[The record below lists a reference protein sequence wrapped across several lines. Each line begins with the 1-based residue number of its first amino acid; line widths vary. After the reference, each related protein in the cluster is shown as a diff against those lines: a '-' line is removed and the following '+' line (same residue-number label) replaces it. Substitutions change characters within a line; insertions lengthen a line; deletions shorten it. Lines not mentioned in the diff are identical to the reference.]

1 MRLIELFDG
10 FDGFDGSFWNILGWF
25 FAVFIFFAYLM
36 VIFTVLGDLFRDE
49 KLGGGAKAVW
59 VIFLIFVP
67 FITLLVYLIARGRG
81 MNERSVQEATALKAA
96 QDDYIKSVATGPAPA
111 AQIAQAKGLL
121 DSGAITQAEFDA
133 LKAKALA

>member
-96 QDDYIKSVATGPAPA
+96 QDDYIKSVATGPAPRRRSRRPRGCS
-111 AQIAQAKGLL
+111 IRVPSRRPSSTL
-121 DSGAITQAEFDA
+121 
-133 LKAKALA
+133 